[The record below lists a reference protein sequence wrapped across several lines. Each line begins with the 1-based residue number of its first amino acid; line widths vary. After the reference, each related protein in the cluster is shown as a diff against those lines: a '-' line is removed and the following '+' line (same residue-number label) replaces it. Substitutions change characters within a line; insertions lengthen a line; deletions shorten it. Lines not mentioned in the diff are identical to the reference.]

1 MKMSKYFSDA
11 QESANTNFNSFNGSE
26 FLNANGSAG
35 GSSAGL
41 GGATSQ
47 PYVLQVANTTTDP
60 INNVNL
66 FQAYKSLSAGATNF
80 DIPTGITVT
89 IGVGS
94 LTYVELLYQS
104 MNKPFVVGLTYI
116 SSTAAQVLETIKI
129 VQKDING
136 NESTKNI
143 VPTIDPY
150 QQQSTAVAIAFNYKI
165 DGFTKLEFAKV
176 AASTTV
182 SLYLYPA
189 ENVAT
194 GRALTG
200 GAVVKG
206 FQNPDVVK
214 KDRVEIVSSPGSRPA
229 PMAGRAMSRR
239 SSRGRNRRF

>member
-47 PYVLQVANTTTDP
+47 PYVLLVENTTASA
-60 INNVNL
+60 INEVNL
-66 FQAYKSLSAGATNF
+66 FQAYKALSAGATDF
-80 DIPTGITVT
+80 DIKTGMSVT

-94 LTYVELLYQS
+94 LSYVELLYQS

-116 SSTAAQVLETIKI
+116 SSTATQVLQTLKI

-150 QQQSTAVAIAFNYKI
+150 QQQNTAVAIAFNYKI
-165 DGFTKLEFAKV
+165 DGFTKLEFA
-176 AASTTV
+176 TV
-182 SLYLYPA
+182 EANTKINLYLYPA

-206 FQNPDVVK
+206 FSNPDVVK

-229 PMAGRAMSRR
+229 PMAGRAMSRG
-239 SSRGRNRRF
+239 SRGRGRRF

>member
-116 SSTAAQVLETIKI
+116 SSTAAQVLETI
-129 VQKDING
+129 
-136 NESTKNI
+136 
-143 VPTIDPY
+143 
-150 QQQSTAVAIAFNYKI
+150 AFNYKI